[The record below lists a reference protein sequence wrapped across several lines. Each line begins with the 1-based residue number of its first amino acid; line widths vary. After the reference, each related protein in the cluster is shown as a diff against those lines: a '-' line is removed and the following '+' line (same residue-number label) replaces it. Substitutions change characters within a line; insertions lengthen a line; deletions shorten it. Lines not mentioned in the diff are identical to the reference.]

1 MADQSEHLPPET
13 PAVGEPQ
20 GAESDQ
26 QIVVARLVYPSR
38 LPIIPLPTRPAFP
51 RMVMPFAVETPALM
65 ALVKDAVE
73 TQGRL
78 VGLCYAR
85 GEDTGPDGSAGEGT
99 EPNGESWRAPSD
111 LADLHRVGVIAQIL
125 KAERNKNGTLTVLF
139 GTLDRMQI
147 KRRVAREPYL
157 IAEVEYLYEAKTP
170 ATDELKAYVLAVINS
185 IKDLVQLNPLFKEE
199 LNLLLAQGNFEEP
212 ARLADLAAFM
222 TSASGDR
229 LQEVLEA
236 LDVKGRL
243 ERVLSLLKDELNISR
258 LQTKLRQQLEEQVS
272 KQQREFFLREQLKA
286 IKRELGLEKDDK
298 ETEIQRFTERLAT
311 RRPSD
316 EARERIEDEIS
327 KLSLL
332 EPASPEYTVTRN
344 YLDWLTVLPW
354 GITSEAE
361 VTLENAREK
370 LDENHYGLGDV
381 KERIL
386 EFVAAGLLKGSFS
399 GSIILL
405 VGPPGV
411 GKTSIGRSIGA
422 SLGRPFYRFSLGG
435 MRDEAEIKG
444 HRRTYIGAMPG
455 KFIQAMRVVKT
466 ADPVIMLDEIDKVG
480 ASFRGDPASALLE
493 ALDPEQ
499 NREFLDHYLDVR
511 FDLSNVLFICTAN
524 QLDTIPPPLLDR
536 MEVIKLSGYLLE
548 EKLEIAQRYLI
559 PREIASLKLTKGRI
573 SITKAALR
581 ELIDGYAR
589 DAGVRSL
596 EQLIKKIIRKSAV
609 TVLEKNPDKIV
620 IGPEQIE
627 ELLGKRLFRDEALYR
642 TPVPGVV
649 MGLAWTSM
657 GGDTLYVE
665 ATKIKS
671 GKAGFKQTGQ
681 LGKVMVESSEIAYT
695 VARALCAEREDCRS
709 FFEEHSVHLHVPAGA
724 TPKDGPSAGIT
735 MASALYTL
743 ARGKAIKAGYAM
755 TGELN
760 LSGHV
765 LPVGGIKEKLIAAKR
780 AKVKHVVLP
789 KGNERDH
796 AELPEHVR
804 KGLKVHFVETFDEVR
819 QLCLD

>member
-1 MADQSEHLPPET
+1 M
-13 PAVGEPQ
+13 
-20 GAESDQ
+20 
-26 QIVVARLVYPSR
+26 
-38 LPIIPLPTRPAFP
+38 
-51 RMVMPFAVETPALM
+51 
-65 ALVKDAVE
+65 
-73 TQGRL
+73 
-78 VGLCYAR
+78 
-85 GEDTGPDGSAGEGT
+85 
-99 EPNGESWRAPSD
+99 
-111 LADLHRVGVIAQIL
+111 
-125 KAERNKNGTLTVLF
+125 
-139 GTLDRMQI
+139 
-147 KRRVAREPYL
+147 
-157 IAEVEYLYEAKTP
+157 
-170 ATDELKAYVLAVINS
+170 
-185 IKDLVQLNPLFKEE
+185 
-199 LNLLLAQGNFEEP
+199 
-212 ARLADLAAFM
+212 
-222 TSASGDR
+222 
-229 LQEVLEA
+229 
-236 LDVKGRL
+236 
-243 ERVLSLLKDELNISR
+243 
-258 LQTKLRQQLEEQVS
+258 
-272 KQQREFFLREQLKA
+272 
-286 IKRELGLEKDDK
+286 
-298 ETEIQRFTERLAT
+298 
-311 RRPSD
+311 
-316 EARERIEDEIS
+316 
-327 KLSLL
+327 
-332 EPASPEYTVTRN
+332 
-344 YLDWLTVLPW
+344 
-354 GITSEAE
+354 
-361 VTLENAREK
+361 
-370 LDENHYGLGDV
+370 
-381 KERIL
+381 
-386 EFVAAGLLKGSFS
+386 AAGLLKGSFS

-411 GKTSIGRSIGA
+411 GKTSIGRSIAA

-559 PREIASLKLTKGRI
+559 PREIASLKLKKGRI

-743 ARGKAIKAGYAM
+743 ARGKAIKPGYAM